1 MKAAAKAAKMSNIK
15 VCAVVSPQSVTLQ
28 PVQGEIHP
36 YACLFD
42 EDIYAMLRLFRSIVA
57 NLNQTLLFQSSIS
70 IKIEESTQHTFF
82 DLPHVTEY

>member
-1 MKAAAKAAKMSNIK
+1 MKAAATAAKMSNIK

-28 PVQGEIHP
+28 PVQGETHP

-57 NLNQTLLFQSSIS
+57 NLNQTLLFQSSVS
-70 IKIEESTQHTFF
+70 IKIEESTQHTF
-82 DLPHVTEY
+82 